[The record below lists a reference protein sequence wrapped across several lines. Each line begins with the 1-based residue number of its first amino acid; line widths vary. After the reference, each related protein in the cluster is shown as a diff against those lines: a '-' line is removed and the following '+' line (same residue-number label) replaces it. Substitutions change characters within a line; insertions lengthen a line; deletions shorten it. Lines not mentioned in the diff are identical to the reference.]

1 MANDNRVAASNS
13 TDYGVQQDTA
23 PRDGG
28 GDEVIWSDRELV
40 DIRLAWD
47 ECQRLFGEL
56 KECVDDAVKEK
67 RV

>member
-1 MANDNRVAASNS
+1 MNTDNRVVESNS
-13 TDYGVQQDTA
+13 TDYGMA

-28 GDEVIWSDRELV
+28 GDDVIWSDRELV

-56 KECVDDAVKEK
+56 KECVDKSSK
-67 RV
+67 RNAE